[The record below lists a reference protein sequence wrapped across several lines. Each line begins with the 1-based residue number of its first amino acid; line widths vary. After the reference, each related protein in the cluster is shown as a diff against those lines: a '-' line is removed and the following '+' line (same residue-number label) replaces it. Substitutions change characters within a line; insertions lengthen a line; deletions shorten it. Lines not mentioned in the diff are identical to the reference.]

1 MLMWQ
6 G

>member
-6 G
+6 